1 MNHERF
7 GERLEL
13 RHRRENVEPN
23 STTVRPGFRRQG
35 HDGISSDDSASLIE
49 RSSSADDSSNHQPR
63 GHVMGLLDAL
73 LGHAGEKPIEKIADE
88 FTPLLAPDESLQHA
102 FSTVRDLIVFTDRRV
117 ILVNKQGVTAKK
129 TEYRSIPYR
138 AITMFS
144 LETAGHFDLEAELR
158 IWLSGQPA
166 PIELHLGRGS
176 EPQKIVAL
184 LAQHSPK

>member
-1 MNHERF
+1 
-7 GERLEL
+7 
-13 RHRRENVEPN
+13 
-23 STTVRPGFRRQG
+23 
-35 HDGISSDDSASLIE
+35 
-49 RSSSADDSSNHQPR
+49 
-63 GHVMGLLDAL
+63 MGLLDAL
-73 LGHAGEKPIEKIADE
+73 LGHAGEKPVDKIEEE
-88 FTPLLAPDESLQHA
+88 FAPLLAPGETLQRA
-102 FSTVRDLIVFTDRRV
+102 FSTIRDLIVFTDRRV

-176 EPQKIVAL
+176 GATEIIAL
-184 LAQHSPK
+184 LAQHAPK